1 MASRRVTAIS
11 SKGFTSYRDISNILS
26 TCGFWHLVKGSF
38 GDRGTLI
45 RRQGPLGTIL
55 GMEAKDFAT
64 LQLSEGF
71 NCEARWAM
79 QVIGTSYDGDSF
91 TVVSIVANIP

>member
-11 SKGFTSYRDISNILS
+11 SNDFTSYRDISNILS

-55 GMEAKDFAT
+55 GVEAKDFEA
-64 LQLSEGF
+64 LQLLEGF
-71 NCEARWAM
+71 NCKARWATGISGM
-79 QVIGTSYDGDSF
+79 QPEVIIRDL
-91 TVVSIVANIP
+91 VRR